1 MNRRSLLAILP
12 AAAVGAVP
20 AAAVAEADT
29 RILKLFRQYEE
40 IRLAAESYV
49 CVTDD
54 EDAEVEAKFWRRADQ
69 TEAEMM
75 ALPCTCAADFAAKVI
90 VDTARAKLFS
100 DWETGALWVEARALV
115 EGGPRGGAA

>member
-69 TEAEMM
+69 IEAEMM

-90 VDTARAKLFS
+90 VDTARGALFS
-100 DWETGALWVEARALV
+100 GWETGALWIEARALV
-115 EGGPRGGAA
+115 AGRSRRKF